1 MKKGYTYVVLLAA
14 AGLFVLGCQRGYGGY
29 GVKGERETAAT
40 ASEQTAAALW
50 DEMQSADYRAKWR
63 YWPGKGAMYK
73 GTKPHG
79 AFLTTYVNDVA
90 YDAIV
95 HKRGSLPYGSI
106 VVKENYMPDKRLG
119 AITVMKKVRGFNPGA
134 GDWYW
139 VKFAP
144 DGQPMVMEKGG
155 MKMTLAGKVPGCIA
169 CHGARSANDYIYTSP
184 LR

>member
-1 MKKGYTYVVLLAA
+1 LLAVIA
-14 AGLFVLGCQRGYGGY
+14 IAGVVTLGCQRGYGGP
-29 GVKGERETAAT
+29 KAADGHNR
-40 ASEQTAAALW
+40 AAAGSGQTAAALW
-50 DEMQSADYRAKWR
+50 EEMQSAHYRTNWH

-106 VVKENYMPDKRLG
+106 VVKENYMPNKKLG
-119 AITVMKKVRGFNPGA
+119 AITVMKKVPGFNPSA
-134 GDWYW
+134 GDWFW

-144 DGQPMVMEKGG
+144 DGKPMTMEKGG

-169 CHGARSANDYIYTSP
+169 CHGARSSNDYIYTSP
-184 LR
+184 LK